1 MRPLKE
7 RPQNA
12 VEKSNFTS
20 DLLYQLQDDNTI
32 EVEPF
37 NAPPV
42 AADVVITAVMEDK
55 INDVTLRYC
64 DTDVVAQFQ

>member
-7 RPQNA
+7 RPQNG